1 VQHVNVKI
9 FASQA
14 DINLVDAI
22 PVFHKWIQDSTVPE
36 LVIDVA
42 DYKHVPDGPGIMLIG
57 HEADYSLDETDGRL
71 GLLYNRKVAVSG
83 SPQEAL
89 RQAYNAALLATKKLQ
104 ATPVFKG
111 KLKFDE
117 NEVEVILND
126 RLLFPNT
133 DETWTK
139 VLPEF
144 EAFFTKIYGTGSFTI
159 EHRGEPRDRV
169 RAGVVKNAVQASV
182 L

>member
-9 FASQA
+9 FAAQA

-22 PVFHKWIQDSTVPE
+22 PIFHKWIQDNSVPE
-36 LVIDVA
+36 LLIDVA
-42 DYKHVPDGPGIMLIG
+42 DYKHVPEGPGIMLIG

-71 GLLYNRKVAVSG
+71 GLLYNRKVEVTG
-83 SPQEAL
+83 GPQSAL

-104 ATPVFKG
+104 AAPAFKN

-133 DETWTK
+133 DETWEK
-139 VLPEF
+139 VLPEL
-144 EAFFTKIYGTGSFTI
+144 ETFFVKIYGTDNFTI

-169 RAGVVKNAVQASV
+169 RAGILRK
-182 L
+182 